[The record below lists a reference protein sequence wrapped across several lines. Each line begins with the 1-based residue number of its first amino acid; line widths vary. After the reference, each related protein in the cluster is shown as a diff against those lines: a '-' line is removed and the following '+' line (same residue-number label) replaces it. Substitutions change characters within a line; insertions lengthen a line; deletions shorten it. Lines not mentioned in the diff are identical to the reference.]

1 MGVEDGEEDGGSV
14 GEIDGP
20 SVGDVLG
27 NEDVGVYVG

>member
-20 SVGDVLG
+20 SVGEVLG
-27 NEDVGVYVG
+27 NEEVGIYVG